1 MVESDLLRTNNIRKD
16 RLKFSIGD
24 KKDKLLIIDGPYLR
38 KYKIYW
44 KCKCDCGNICFKR
57 QDHLIK
63 DKSCGCYVKIT
74 NAIINMKRRG
84 IKTRILN
91 SKDDM
96 IGKRFGKLV
105 VLSIF
110 DYDIGEPKKYL
121 CQCDCGKQKVIYK
134 INLKNGNAK
143 SCGCLKDDYRKK
155 REKELLGLKIG
166 RLTIL
171 KITDFYSPMKVLCKC
186 ECGNEKEIVYN
197 NIKRGMT
204 TSCGCY
210 RIERVHEVSYNPL
223 LTEEQRKRR
232 RKEIGDH
239 SIKKWRK
246 KVFDR
251 DNYTCQ
257 NCLDNTGGNLVAHH
271 LYSYADNELV
281 RYDIDNGITLC
292 EKCHKKFHDT
302 YGYGVNTL
310 EQFVEFL
317 RDN

>member
-16 RLKFSIGD
+16 RLKFSVGD
-24 KKDKLLIIDGPYLR
+24 KKDKLLIVDGPYL
-38 KYKIYW
+38 KSYKIYW

-63 DKSCGCYVKIT
+63 DLSCGCLSKQMRLERNKKYFKDLSGKI
-74 NAIINMKRRG
+74 
-84 IKTRILN
+84 
-91 SKDDM
+91 
-96 IGKRFGKLV
+96 FGKLL
-105 VLSIF
+105 VLKRIENTKF
-110 DYDIGEPKKYL
+110 VRYL
-121 CQCDCGKQKVIYK
+121 CQCKCGNK
-134 INLKNGNAK
+134 IEAYAVNLRNGNVR
-143 SCGCLKDDYRKK
+143 SCGCLKEDYKKK

-171 KITDFYSPMKVLCKC
+171 KITDFSSPMKVLCKC

-197 NIKRGMT
+197 NIKRGRIV
-204 TSCGCY
+204 SCGCY
-210 RIERVHEVSYNPL
+210 RLERVHETLYNPL
-223 LTEEQRKRR
+223 LTEEQRKKR
-232 RKEIGDH
+232 RKELGDC
-239 SIKKWRK
+239 SVVKWRK

-310 EQFVEFL
+310 EQFIDFF